1 MKKWQK
7 KFKLKEIF
15 KMSKDDKIQN
25 DETLLTDENQ
35 VGETEEQQVALEENP
50 TEQNLDSEI
59 ESLKEQVAELN
70 DKMLRKAAEF
80 DNFRRRKDKEFAEL
94 ILVASERTIT
104 SILPVLDDFER
115 TLKASEENENDTKA
129 LKEGI
134 LLVKEKLQK
143 TLEEQGLKTIESLGK
158 SFDHEKHDAM
168 LQIEKEGVES
178 GIVVEEYEKGYLLND
193 KVIRHSKVIVS
204 K

>member
-1 MKKWQK
+1 
-7 KFKLKEIF
+7 
-15 KMSKDDKIQN
+15 MSKDDKIQN